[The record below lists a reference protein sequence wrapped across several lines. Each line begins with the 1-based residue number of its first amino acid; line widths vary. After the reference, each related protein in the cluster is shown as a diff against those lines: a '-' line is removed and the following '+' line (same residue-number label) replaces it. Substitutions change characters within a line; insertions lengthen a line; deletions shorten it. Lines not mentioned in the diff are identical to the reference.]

1 MWFLKK
7 IYFKKP
13 VGGSVQW
20 PPSREDEDS
29 QPSST
34 YINPSNNHQIGS
46 NINSQS
52 QQVSQQ
58 QQQQSQQNYQQSSQQ
73 SFQKQTTQQQQSIQT
88 TQQQTTTTKP
98 VSILKN
104 TQQNSSSI
112 NADSSSSKYSQQ
124 NQTEN
129 NTFAAG
135 PGQTVS
141 APKRGRGELCQ
152 QQPGM
157 RTPICG
163 ACDGHIRWKI

>member
-58 QQQQSQQNYQQSSQQ
+58 QQQQQSQQNYQQSSQQ

-88 TQQQTTTTKP
+88 TQQQTTTKP